1 VQAQADKI
9 FSRWNA
15 STPGCAVAASVNG
28 QAVVRSAY
36 GMADLERNVPNTPD
50 TIFDAGSVAKQF
62 TAAAVVLLA
71 RDGRL
76 SLDDPVRK
84 YVPELPDYGVLLTVR
99 HMLNHTSGLR
109 DWSTL
114 SGIAGWP
121 RSVFGQGQ
129 AHVLDT
135 PYGQG
140 PTHLL
145 DLLGRQRTL
154 NFPPGTRWSYS
165 NSGYALAAI
174 IVSRVSGRPFAD
186 FMKSRIFEPLGMQD
200 TSFQQDYSRIVK
212 RRAVG
217 YSERQG
223 TFATDMPT
231 VIVDGQGGL
240 LTTVDDLLK
249 WNQNFTQPKVG
260 DDALVRD
267 MQQNARLTDGRT
279 HEYALGLVVDTY
291 RGVPE
296 ADHSGAI
303 AGYRAYLSRYPQQQ
317 VSIAVLCNAG
327 SANPTA
333 YGKSLAVLLLGE
345 APRPSA
351 ATPTASYAL
360 NNAEAARLAG
370 LYRRSPQAGALT
382 IVRDEKGLALAN
394 GTRLV
399 PLSPTRLVRG
409 DDAQTFDVDSD
420 GRMRASDE
428 FGIVD
433 VYERVE
439 PVKPTAAQL
448 KELEGRYVSDEIEA
462 TFTAAVDG
470 DRLVLRRRPDTT
482 IALTPVYAD
491 GFSSSLGFFVVFER
505 DASKRVTGF
514 SLSEERVW
522 NLRFARQSD

>member
-1 VQAQADKI
+1 
-9 FSRWNA
+9 
-15 STPGCAVAASVNG
+15 
-28 QAVVRSAY
+28 
-36 GMADLERNVPNTPD
+36 MADLERNVSNTPE
-50 TIFDAGSVAKQF
+50 TVFDAGSVAKQF
-62 TAAAVVLLA
+62 TAAAVLLLA

-84 YVPELPDYGVLLTVR
+84 YVPELPDYGVHLSIR
-99 HMLNHTSGLR
+99 QMLNHTSGLR

-114 SGIAGWP
+114 AGIAGWP
-121 RSVFGQGQ
+121 RSVFGQGN

-135 PYGQG
+135 PHGQG

-145 DLLGRQRTL
+145 DLLSRQRAL

-174 IVSRVSGRPFAD
+174 IVSRVSGMSFGDFART
-186 FMKSRIFEPLGMQD
+186 RIFEPLGMLD
-200 TSFQQDYSRIVK
+200 SSFQQDYTRIVK

-217 YSERQG
+217 YSERQA

-249 WNQNFTQPKVG
+249 WNQNFTQPRVG
-260 DDALVRD
+260 DAAFVRD
-267 MQQNARLTDGRT
+267 LQRPATLTGGRT

-296 ADHSGAI
+296 ADHGGST
-303 AGYRAYLSRYPQQQ
+303 AGYRAYLSRYPEQQ

-333 YGKSLAVLLLGE
+333 YGKSLAVLLLGAALR
-345 APRPSA
+345 APA
-351 ATPTASYAL
+351 APPVAAYTLTD
-360 NNAEAARLAG
+360 AEAARYAG
-370 LYRRSPQAGALT
+370 MYRRSPQAGALT
-382 IVRDEKGLALAN
+382 IVRNEKGLALPS
-394 GTRLV
+394 GTPLV
-399 PLSPTRLVRG
+399 PLSPTRLVAADG
-409 DDAQTFDVDSD
+409 ALTFDFDAA
-420 GRMRASDE
+420 GRLRAADE

-448 KELEGRYVSDEIEA
+448 REFEGRYVSDEIEA
-462 TFTAAVDG
+462 TFTLHVDG
-470 DRLVLRRRPDTT
+470 GRLVLRRRPDTA

-491 GFSSSLGFFVVFER
+491 AFSSPDFFVIFGR
-505 DASKRVTGF
+505 DASKRVTAF
-514 SLSEERVW
+514 TLTQERVW
-522 NLRFARQSD
+522 NLRFARQPESR